1 MIEKER
7 KANSNRKNTISLAEA
22 DIGSIFYVH
31 SIEGNAV
38 ECHRL
43 RELGFCEKAEVVK
56 IAHGAMTVC
65 LVCGSKVGLNKLLAK
80 RIFVTSAKKDSAI

>member
-1 MIEKER
+1 MKKNGKAER
-7 KANSNRKNTISLAEA
+7 KSAISLAEA
-22 DIGSIFYVH
+22 RVGSIFYVH

-65 LVCGSKVGLNKLLAK
+65 LVCGSKLGLNKWLAK
-80 RIFVTSAKKDSAI
+80 RIFVTAAKKDSAL